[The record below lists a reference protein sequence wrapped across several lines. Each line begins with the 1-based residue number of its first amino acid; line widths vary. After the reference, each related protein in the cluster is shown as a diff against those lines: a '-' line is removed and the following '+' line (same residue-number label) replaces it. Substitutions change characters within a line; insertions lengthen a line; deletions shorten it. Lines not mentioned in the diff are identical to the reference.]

1 MSPTPDTLDETLPLC
16 QERSSERQQLE
27 PHRNE
32 DDSDSEG
39 RIINDKIMKA
49 TYCL

>member
-1 MSPTPDTLDETLPLC
+1 MSLTPNTLDETPPLC

-27 PHRNE
+27 THRNE

-39 RIINDKIMKA
+39 RIINYKIMKA